1 MLGGDLV
8 LKQVGVGRRAE
19 VLEGVLSCG
28 AGLTLD
34 LGITGPERYV
44 GIDPSQ
50 GMIKTLVM
58 KYPHTAGLHPM
69 TVGEALER
77 RLLGGTTFDVV
88 LAMGGAGS
96 HLSNGELNHARSRL
110 RGTAAA
116 HGANVTTVG
125 RFEVLVLR
133 HPS

>member
-1 MLGGDLV
+1 
-8 LKQVGVGRRAE
+8 
-19 VLEGVLSCG
+19 
-28 AGLTLD
+28 
-34 LGITGPERYV
+34 
-44 GIDPSQ
+44 
-50 GMIKTLVM
+50 
-58 KYPHTAGLHPM
+58 M

-77 RLLGGTTFDVV
+77 RLLGGTTFDVA

-96 HLSNGELNHARSRL
+96 YLSNGELNHARSRL

-125 RFEVLVLR
+125 KFEVLVLR